1 MGSKTSLIKFNFSN
15 RNTVTPLPIFPS
27 SRHSP
32 RGCAVLL
39 LDAPLHYQRP
49 PAAGDSHPDWSHI
62 APRLR
67 HLHSDALQTFVVV
80 YNFTPNTED
89 RFHTVTVTRQH
100 RHYKNALTGQYM
112 LYPVQ
117 KCLLRRKYLYN
128 SNTCTIAFLC
138 YHRQH

>member
-15 RNTVTPLPIFPS
+15 RNTFTPLPFFPS
-27 SRHSP
+27 SWHSP
-32 RGCAVLL
+32 RDCAVLL
-39 LDAPLHYQRP
+39 LGAPLDYQRP

-67 HLHSDALQTFVVV
+67 HLHSD
-80 YNFTPNTED
+80 
-89 RFHTVTVTRQH
+89 VTRCMLDTRQN
-100 RHYKNALTGQYM
+100 RHYKNGISIYYPIPIPILHCTGTGKYM

-117 KCLLRRKYLYN
+117 QCLLRRKYLYN